1 MELLTTISKTTED
14 RISKWSFMKT
24 DDDQYFAIKGN
35 YKVLPCKDRDDLRA
49 LYHRM
54 TTNYG
59 FTKV

>member
-1 MELLTTISKTTED
+1 
-14 RISKWSFMKT
+14 MKT